1 MGIVVVADT
10 HFGLKKGK
18 INMSMPGY
26 LAHFLEW
33 VNNLEREPVQI
44 IEGDIKEENIRVK
57 NISTPEK
64 VIFLGDLLEL
74 WDSKNETLAANV
86 LTLLPTL
93 SNIEAEK
100 IYVLGNHDDILK
112 RIVLKTPHTGEYME
126 YPLGKSALKV
136 FPDRYPPVTANMEGA
151 FTVMYGEE
159 HYLFIHGHQFDR
171 DFTGPLTIYKT
182 YPLLRTVSNSFTIYV
197 PVLLMASFL
206 ARMVNW
212 IFDTSFL
219 WGDPS
224 IFWLLFALSLPWIG
238 TSIARPFWN
247 QVAGMRYREDE
258 TVKSFMHWW
267 NNIANPELLPENVN
281 VVYGHT
287 HFLNFIPSPKHE
299 RMADEKGLSLHRKIS
314 TRYKKGFLR
323 MGIQEKDIPA
333 LVNISAWITDFPS
346 FREKLFIKS
355 KKTYSFLEK
364 LSIRTK
370 NYILKKEEEKKRDRL
385 NPELV
390 TVATFLYIDEDGFE
404 FFGWNWYS
412 DDPNR
417 RKVFNIPKNAIQRRR
432 EQGPVTKD
440 RSVREVL
447 EKIGW
452 PEQLLIQ
459 WEKDPHL

>member
-1 MGIVVVADT
+1 MGIIVVADT

-26 LAHFLEW
+26 LAQFLEW
-33 VNNLEREPVQI
+33 VNNLESEPVQI
-44 IEGDIKEENIRVK
+44 IDGDIKEENIKVK
-57 NISTPEK
+57 NITPPEK
-64 VIFLGDLLEL
+64 IIFLGDLLEL

-93 SNIEAEK
+93 SDIKAEK
-100 IYVLGNHDDILK
+100 IYVLGNHDDILT
-112 RIVLKTPHTGEYME
+112 RIVLKNPHTEEYME
-126 YPLGKSALKV
+126 YPLGKSSLKV
-136 FPDRYPPVTANMEGA
+136 FPDRYPPVTADMKG
-151 FTVMYGEE
+151 TTLLYGKE
-159 HYLFIHGHQFDR
+159 HYLFIHGHQFDK

-182 YPLLRTVSNSFTIYV
+182 YPLLRTVSNSLTIYV
-197 PVLLMASFL
+197 PVLLVTSFL
-206 ARMVNW
+206 AGMVNW

-219 WGDPS
+219 WGDPH
-224 IFWLLFALSLPWIG
+224 IFWLLFSLSLPWIG

-247 QVAGMRYREDE
+247 QVAVMRYREE
-258 TVKSFMHWW
+258 GTVKRFIHWW
-267 NNIANPELLPENVN
+267 NHILNPGSLPENVN

-287 HFLNFIPSPKHE
+287 HFLNFVPSPKHE
-299 RMADEKGLSLHRKIS
+299 KIADEKGISLHRKIS
-314 TRYKKGFLR
+314 AIYKKGLLH

-346 FREKLFIKS
+346 FSEKLFIKS

-364 LSIRTK
+364 LSIRGK
-370 NYILKKEEEKKRDRL
+370 SSILKKEEERRKDQL

-412 DDPNR
+412 DDTNR
-417 RKVFNIPKNAIQRRR
+417 RKVFNIPKDAIQMRR
-432 EQGPVTKD
+432 EQGAVTDDKSI
-440 RSVREVL
+440 RNVL
-447 EKIGW
+447 QKIGW

>member
-1 MGIVVVADT
+1 MGIIVVADT

-33 VNNLEREPVQI
+33 VNNLEREPVHI

-57 NISTPEK
+57 DIFPPEK
-64 VIFLGDLLEL
+64 IIFLGDLLEL

-93 SNIEAEK
+93 SSIEAEK

-136 FPDRYPPVTANMEGA
+136 FPDRYPPVTADMKGA

-159 HYLFIHGHQFDR
+159 HYLFIHGHQFDK

-182 YPLLRTVSNSFTIYV
+182 YPLLRTVSNSLTIYV
-197 PVLLMASFL
+197 PVLLMTSFFVG
-206 ARMVNW
+206 MVNW

-219 WGDPS
+219 WGDPY

-267 NNIANPELLPENVN
+267 NNIANPKLLPENVN

-299 RMADEKGLSLHRKIS
+299 RMADKKGLSLHRKIS
-314 TRYKKGFLR
+314 TKYKKGFLR

-333 LVNISAWITDFPS
+333 LVNVSAWITDFPS
-346 FREKLFIKS
+346 FSEKLFMKS
-355 KKTYSFLEK
+355 KKTYSLLEK

-370 NYILKKEEEKKRDRL
+370 NYILKKEEEEKRDRL

-432 EQGPVTKD
+432 EQGTVTKN

>member
-1 MGIVVVADT
+1 MGIIVVADT

-33 VNNLEREPVQI
+33 VNNLESEPVQI
-44 IEGDIKEENIRVK
+44 IEGDIKEENLRMK
-57 NISTPEK
+57 NISSPEK
-64 VIFLGDLLEL
+64 IIFLGDLLEL

-93 SNIEAEK
+93 SDIEAEK
-100 IYVLGNHDDILK
+100 IYILGNHDDILT

-136 FPDRYPPVTANMEGA
+136 FPDRYPPLTEDMKGPA
-151 FTVMYGEE
+151 TVAYGEE
-159 HYLFIHGHQFDR
+159 HYLFIHGHQFDK

-182 YPLLRTVSNSFTIYV
+182 YPLLRTVSNSLTIYV
-197 PVLLMASFL
+197 PVLLVTSLL
-206 ARMVNW
+206 AGIVNW
-212 IFDTSFL
+212 IFDKSFL
-219 WGDPS
+219 WGDPH
-224 IFWLLFALSLPWIG
+224 IFWLLLSLSIPWIG
-238 TSIARPFWN
+238 TSVARPFWN
-247 QVAGMRYREDE
+247 QVAGMRYREEE
-258 TVKSFMHWW
+258 TVKSFMYWW
-267 NNIANPELLPENVN
+267 NHNLNPELLSENVN

-287 HFLNFIPSPKHE
+287 HFLNFIPSPRHE

-314 TRYKKGFLR
+314 SKYKKDLLD

-346 FREKLFIKS
+346 FIEKIFMKS
-355 KKTYSFLEK
+355 KKTYSLLEK
-364 LSIRTK
+364 LSISTK
-370 NYILKKEEEKKRDRL
+370 NYILKREEKRSKNRL

-417 RKVFNIPKNAIQRRR
+417 QKVFNIPKNAVQRRR
-432 EQGPVTKD
+432 EQGAVTDDK
-440 RSVREVL
+440 SVRNVL
-447 EKIGW
+447 AKIGW
-452 PEQLLIQ
+452 PEQLLTQ
-459 WEKDPHL
+459 WEKDPHV

>member
-1 MGIVVVADT
+1 MGIIVVADT

-26 LAHFLEW
+26 LAQFLEW
-33 VNNLEREPVQI
+33 VNNLESEPVQI
-44 IEGDIKEENIRVK
+44 IDGDIKEENIKVK
-57 NISTPEK
+57 NITPPEK
-64 VIFLGDLLEL
+64 IIFLGDLLEL

-93 SNIEAEK
+93 SDIKAEK
-100 IYVLGNHDDILK
+100 IYVLGNHDDILT
-112 RIVLKTPHTGEYME
+112 RIVLKNPHTEEYME
-126 YPLGKSALKV
+126 YPLGKSSLKV
-136 FPDRYPPVTANMEGA
+136 FPDRYPPVTADMKG
-151 FTVMYGEE
+151 TTLLYGKE
-159 HYLFIHGHQFDR
+159 HYLFIHGHQFDK

-182 YPLLRTVSNSFTIYV
+182 YPLLRTVSNSLTIYV
-197 PVLLMASFL
+197 PVLLVTSFL
-206 ARMVNW
+206 AGMVNW

-219 WGDPS
+219 WGDPH
-224 IFWLLFALSLPWIG
+224 IFWLLFSLSLPWIG

-247 QVAGMRYREDE
+247 QVAGMRYREE
-258 TVKSFMHWW
+258 GTVKRFIHWW
-267 NNIANPELLPENVN
+267 NHILNPGSLPENVN

-287 HFLNFIPSPKHE
+287 HFLNFVPSPKHE
-299 RMADEKGLSLHRKIS
+299 KIADEKGISLHRKIS
-314 TRYKKGFLR
+314 AIYKKGLLH

-346 FREKLFIKS
+346 FSEKLFIKS

-364 LSIRTK
+364 LSIRGK
-370 NYILKKEEEKKRDRL
+370 SSILKKEEERRKDQL

-412 DDPNR
+412 DDTNR
-417 RKVFNIPKNAIQRRR
+417 RKVFNIPKDAIQMRR
-432 EQGPVTKD
+432 EQGAVTDDKSI
-440 RSVREVL
+440 RNVL
-447 EKIGW
+447 QKIGW